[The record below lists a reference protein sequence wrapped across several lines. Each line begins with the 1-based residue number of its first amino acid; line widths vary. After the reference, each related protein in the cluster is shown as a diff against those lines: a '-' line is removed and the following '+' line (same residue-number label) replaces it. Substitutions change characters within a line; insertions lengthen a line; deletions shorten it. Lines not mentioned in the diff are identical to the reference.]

1 MKLQQLAIG
10 ERFEYEGQVFVKT
23 GPLTACG
30 EMGGQRMIPRHA
42 MLRPAGAAV
51 TAATTAPAAVV
62 ADEARV
68 HAAFVRFY
76 LVCADLLPPASQ
88 AELAAARQRFL
99 QEIA

>member
-1 MKLQQLAIG
+1 MKLQHLAIG

-42 MLRPAGAAV
+42 MLRPVGAAV
-51 TAATTAPAAVV
+51 TPVPAAVV

-68 HAAFVRFY
+68 HAAFERFY
-76 LVCADLLPPASQ
+76 SVCADLVPPTSQ

>member
-1 MKLQQLAIG
+1 MKLQHLAIG

-42 MLRPAGAAV
+42 MLRPVA
-51 TAATTAPAAVV
+51 AATPVPAAVV

-68 HAAFVRFY
+68 HAAFERFY
-76 LVCADLLPPASQ
+76 LVCADLVPPASQ

-99 QEIA
+99 QEMA